1 MTSLDQLIDQVEAA
15 IAAHHR
21 GETAPFSARL
31 LGAVH
36 EELDHMNLGRV
47 RSHLRAFRAGLAGCV
62 KRAGQ
67 SADGRRICSAQSASA
82 PRLKSAASIPLRNH

>member
-36 EELDHMNLGRV
+36 EELDHMRTSDAFDPTYARFVLDWPDASSALGKALMDAAYAR
-47 RSHLRAFRAGLAGCV
+47 HKALRRHG
-62 KRAGQ
+62 
-67 SADGRRICSAQSASA
+67 
-82 PRLKSAASIPLRNH
+82 